1 MALTRELTEQ
11 LRRNRT
17 IDWNR
22 KESSRAKMR
31 VLVKRLLK
39 KYKYPPEGQEKALET
54 VMAQCNKWADDDEN
68 VIAEPE
74 THIVKMYPQFEED
87 SDMMM
92 AAEPFECYK
101 WNRFDQSI
109 IDFFGGDKTILVGC
123 AKNKKQKEWILSHNI
138 YNVRLGKTKGSME
151 EYREMFE
158 RTSLLVLYDFGK
170 PDKLSAYT
178 ITGHKEMSKEELK
191 AIDYPNKNPR
201 KSYMIFSIDPL
212 NMDLR
217 HLVNHHLIE
226 KLIEINP
233 ENDKGTPVFI
243 EP

>member
-1 MALTRELTEQ
+1 
-11 LRRNRT
+11 
-17 IDWNR
+17 
-22 KESSRAKMR
+22 
-31 VLVKRLLK
+31 
-39 KYKYPPEGQEKALET
+39 
-54 VMAQCNKWADDDEN
+54 MAQCNKWADDDEN